1 MKNRTFSK
9 ESVSVSLLVGSRDLQ
24 CWNILEPGLVST
36 AGTGTDALVVWCS
49 AESAK
54 CNCNDNC
61 YTHMLLHILYLCS
74 VLRVVWLFVWL
85 IHGLFN
91 ERASCIWFRWLY
103 ERGLI
108 FKKVFSDDLKRRT
121 DLCLYLF
128 YVSTNINVC

>member
-36 AGTGTDALVVWCS
+36 AGAGTGTDALVVWCS

-61 YTHMLLHILYLCS
+61 YTHAAAAANLVSLLHVTCGLVFCS
-74 VLRVVWLFVWL
+74 SFM
-85 IHGLFN
+85 
-91 ERASCIWFRWLY
+91 
-103 ERGLI
+103 
-108 FKKVFSDDLKRRT
+108 D
-121 DLCLYLF
+121 
-128 YVSTNINVC
+128 